1 MDKVK
6 HKILIIDDDE
16 FLLDM
21 YAVKFKEE
29 GFEVETARGGKEAS
43 DKIKGG
49 ASPEVVLLDVVM
61 PGMDGFELLETIR
74 KENLIPAAKIII
86 LAAGIRFSFLIV
98 SKSSKPSIPGI
109 TTSSKTTSG
118 EAPPLILSEAS
129 FPPRA
134 VSTSNPSSLNLTAY
148 ISSRN
153 SSSSIIKILCLTL

>member
-86 LAAGIRFSFLIV
+86 LSNLGQKEHMEKGNSLGVADYIV
-98 SKSSKPSIPGI
+98 KAYFTPSEVVRKANEVLLKAKNRI
-109 TTSSKTTSG
+109 
-118 EAPPLILSEAS
+118 
-129 FPPRA
+129 
-134 VSTSNPSSLNLTAY
+134 
-148 ISSRN
+148 
-153 SSSSIIKILCLTL
+153 